1 MAAAVE
7 NPMLA
12 TTDLPEEDSVE
23 EAADQSTTQAVRK
36 LRHLD
41 LYRVM
46 LFSGTKGPFL
56 VRFGFTAMLA
66 VNWAV
71 VAHFVPITLTGR
83 SERIPED
90 VSLQVACVGGYS
102 ERSAARPPSQTDSA
116 MRFVT
121 DTTAFVARSDT
132 GCRTGPQH
140 HDGI

>member
-1 MAAAVE
+1 MAAAIE

-12 TTDLPEEDSVE
+12 TTNLPEEDSVE

-90 VSLQVACVGGYS
+90 VSLQIACVGGYS
-102 ERSAARPPSQTDSA
+102 ERDRLLGHPLRQTRSSLSATLCD
-116 MRFVT
+116 
-121 DTTAFVARSDT
+121 
-132 GCRTGPQH
+132 
-140 HDGI
+140 

>member
-83 SERIPED
+83 SERIPSRSL
-90 VSLQVACVGGYS
+90 VSVGIPNDRLLGHPLRQTRPCVL
-102 ERSAARPPSQTDSA
+102 
-116 MRFVT
+116 
-121 DTTAFVARSDT
+121 
-132 GCRTGPQH
+132 
-140 HDGI
+140 